1 MTIGS
6 SIRALCVPAFFGMIA
21 SVGGFPSPGFAQ
33 TNTLRDAAA
42 EIEDMVAQG
51 RDADAVAAARTFMR
65 QVTQAAGFGV
75 TNAHL
80 TNSPATGYG
89 IYEARGD
96 NRYQPGEP
104 IFAYVEVYGFS
115 LTPQATGA
123 NQLLFDVSFTLLAP
137 SGEQMT
143 DAMIPMGEIRLDS
156 YSEPVDG
163 YFHLTYRVTGITGAY
178 DLRTVVTDRESDQ
191 VSEFTLPVVF
201 EPVAAAPQAG
211 K

>member
-6 SIRALCVPAFFGMIA
+6 CIRTLYLPAFLGLATGFGGVPSPAAAQAGRLSDAAVMIEGMI
-21 SVGGFPSPGFAQ
+21 
-33 TNTLRDAAA
+33 
-42 EIEDMVAQG
+42 AQG

-65 QVTQAAGFGV
+65 QVTQLAGFGV

-89 IYEARGD
+89 IYELRGD

-104 IFAYVEVYGFS
+104 VFAYVEVYGFS
-115 LTPQATGA
+115 LTPQAMGT
-123 NQLLFDVSFTLLAP
+123 NQLLFDVTFTLLTP
-137 SGEQMT
+137 SGEQVT
-143 DAMIPMGEIRLDS
+143 DAMISMGEIQLDS

-178 DLRTVVTDRESDQ
+178 DLRTVVTDRHSGQ

-201 EPVAAAPQAG
+201 DDAARPQAD